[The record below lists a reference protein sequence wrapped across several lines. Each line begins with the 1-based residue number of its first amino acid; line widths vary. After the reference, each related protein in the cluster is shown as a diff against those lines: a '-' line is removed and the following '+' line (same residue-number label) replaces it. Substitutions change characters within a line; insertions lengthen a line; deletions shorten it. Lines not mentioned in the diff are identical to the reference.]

1 MKKLFAI
8 MMALVMMLGML
19 GVAQAAP
26 NDQTITACLGSQPET
41 LDPQMNS
48 ASDGS
53 NYIKHL
59 FEGLMR
65 YEWDG
70 SGISYGA
77 AESYEVSED
86 GLVWTFKIRD
96 DAKWSDGQDLTA
108 EDFVYTMKRLV
119 NPETAAPY
127 AGDMGKYLLNG
138 LEIVQGTKAVDELG
152 VKAIDAKTLEL
163 TLAGPCGWFLDIMA
177 FPTYYPVRKDMIEAN
192 GDTWMTS
199 PATLIGNGAYVME
212 SWTMD
217 DEIVMVPNANYYD
230 AKNVTAGKIVFKLI
244 ADANAKLAAIR
255 SGEILYCDDYPS
267 EELEAVR
274 AEGFYG
280 STAQLGTY
288 YVNINNGVAPFDNV
302 NVRKAFALAIDPSF
316 IAEVIMQDT
325 VIAATN
331 FVGPGFP
338 DATGTE
344 FYTEGSIID
353 RTDYEANKEAAKAAL
368 AEAGYPDGAG
378 FPIVEYA
385 TNVSGAHVTIAE
397 ALAGM
402 WKDVLGVT
410 VEIAQMDW
418 NVFLDARRQGQH
430 FLARDGWIADY
441 ADPSNLLDLMTSYS
455 GNNSTFYNS
464 PEFDAMMDSV
474 AASSDGEFR
483 FKTMKEAE
491 ALAISQD
498 YACIPVYY
506 YAMQY
511 LKNPALEGVAM
522 YPTGEKLFHGA
533 TMVTPAK

>member
-1 MKKLFAI
+1 MKKTLAI
-8 MMALVMMLGML
+8 MLALVMVLGL
-19 GVAQAAP
+19 FGAASAAP
-26 NDQTITACLGSQPET
+26 NDQTIIANLGSQPET

-70 SGISYGA
+70 SGVGLGA

-86 GLVWTFKIRD
+86 GLVWTFKIRE
-96 DAKWSDGQDLTA
+96 DAKWSDGKDLTA
-108 EDFVYTMKRLV
+108 QDFEYTMKRLV

-138 LEIVQGTKAVDELG
+138 LEIVEGTKEVDELG
-152 VKAIDAKTLEL
+152 VKVIDDKTIEL
-163 TLAGPCGWFLDIMA
+163 TLAGPCGWFLEIMA
-177 FPTYYPVRKDMIEAN
+177 FPTYYPVRQDIIEAN

-199 PATLIGNGAYVME
+199 PETLIGNGAYVME

-217 DEIVMVPNANYYD
+217 EEIVVVPNETYWD
-230 AKNVTAGKIVFKLI
+230 LENVTAGKIVFKLI
-244 ADANAKLAAIR
+244 ADPNAKLAAIR
-255 SGEILYCDDYPS
+255 SGEIMYCDDYPT

-274 AEGFYG
+274 AEGYYG
-280 STAQLGTY
+280 VGPQLGTY
-288 YVNINNGVAPFDNV
+288 YVNINNGAAPFDDV

-316 IAEVIMQDT
+316 IAEVIMQGT

-331 FVGPGFP
+331 FVGPGFF
-338 DATGTE
+338 DDQGND
-344 FYTEGSIID
+344 FYVEGAVID
-353 RTDYEANKEAAKAAL
+353 RSDYEANKVAAQEAL
-368 AEAGYPDGAG
+368 AAAGYPNGEG

-385 TNVSGAHVTIAE
+385 TNVAGAHVSIAE
-397 ALAGM
+397 ALASM

-430 FLARDGWIADY
+430 TLARDGWIADY
-441 ADPSNLLDLMTSYS
+441 GDPSNLLDLMTSYS
-455 GNNSTFYNS
+455 GNNSTFYNN
-464 PEFDAMMDSV
+464 PDFDAMMQEV
-474 AASSDGEFR
+474 AASADAAFR
-483 FKTMKEAE
+483 FETMHAAE
-491 ALAISQD
+491 QLAFAEE
-498 YACIPVYY
+498 YACVPVYY

-511 LKNPALEGVAM
+511 LQNPELTGVCM
-522 YPTGEKLFHGA
+522 YPTGEKLFHAAVFGE
-533 TMVTPAK
+533 